1 MLKAAHV
8 YFVRL
13 LCVLLGRAKELSDM
27 HGRCS
32 LFMLETLREVLRV
45 EHDPACEAVYAEL
58 RRSVFD
64 AVCTAWTAE
73 TGVSVYDAAS
83 AADLEGGDLTVSA
96 DMAARL
102 IADAA
107 VEEACNG
114 LSFFAALGDLANWV
128 PATSRRLH

>member
-1 MLKAAHV
+1 MRRPICRATRRAEGRPRLL
-8 YFVRL
+8 VRL

-32 LFMLETLREVLRV
+32 LFMLETLREILRV

-73 TGVSVYDAAS
+73 TGV
-83 AADLEGGDLTVSA
+83 
-96 DMAARL
+96 
-102 IADAA
+102 
-107 VEEACNG
+107 
-114 LSFFAALGDLANWV
+114 
-128 PATSRRLH
+128 